1 MFRREWNCKHPYK
14 NLGIVTG
21 LPCKCSKIVVL
32 GNKLAAIM
40 ILMAVLS
47 QLCWECSYLSITIL
61 MQAVLLSNFNSK
73 IVAIVTSAGNH
84 KQACSNLLNYMP
96 KYYFDLPSL

>member
-1 MFRREWNCKHPYK
+1 MHPYK

-21 LPCKCSKIVVL
+21 LPYNCSKIVVM

-47 QLCWECSYLSITIL
+47 QACWERSYLSITRL
-61 MQAVLLSNFNSK
+61 LQAVLLSDFNYK
-73 IVAIVTSAGNH
+73 LVTILTSSGNH
-84 KQACSNLLNYMP
+84 KQACSNLLNCMP
-96 KYYFDLPSL
+96 KHYFDLPSL

>member
-1 MFRREWNCKHPYK
+1 MQYGPKRMSHFSTIWLNKNDNKKEPVPYK

-21 LPCKCSKIVVL
+21 LPYNCSKIVVV

-47 QLCWECSYLSITIL
+47 QACWECSYLSITRL
-61 MQAVLLSNFNSK
+61 LQAVLLSDFNYK
-73 IVAIVTSAGNH
+73 LVAI
-84 KQACSNLLNYMP
+84 Y
-96 KYYFDLPSL
+96 